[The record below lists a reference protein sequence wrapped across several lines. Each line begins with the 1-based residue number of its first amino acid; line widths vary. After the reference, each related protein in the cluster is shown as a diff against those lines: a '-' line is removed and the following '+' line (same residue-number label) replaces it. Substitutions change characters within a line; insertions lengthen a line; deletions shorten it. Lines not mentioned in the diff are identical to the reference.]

1 MSMFQLGT
9 LCIYST
15 KVVRQQSG
23 RCSDFLKLFLNI
35 DRPEVNEHSK
45 WDEVLCGNISNL
57 KQKTYFS
64 SSRSLILEYHTASKS
79 SGHFTGFRG
88 TFKFFNQADFRN
100 DGHKQLGTQ
109 CSYFFQSSNNG
120 TKGKFFSPRYPQ
132 NYPKDSNCQYI
143 FMGHAKEKVIVRF
156 QNIQLDNRESS
167 CRSNP
172 DTVRVYDGNQ
182 RDGKILREI
191 CGIHN
196 QVDVMSSGQ
205 YMYIEFKSDHYHE
218 SQGFAATFEF
228 TDDANLY
235 TPQPP
240 PQKNGETRSSS
251 DNFTSCNMK
260 IFSANAKNGTIES
273 HSYPHPYPPSIRCQY
288 ELEGQGQ
295 ERVQLSFKKMNL
307 YYSGGDPDM
316 PHGCINQDSISVF
329 IYIDGKEILL
339 GQYCGNKSP
348 SQLMSNNQRMKVVFT
363 STSQSETRNVFGFQL
378 EYNFRTDFGVQ
389 GSGIQDPRKG
399 CLFHYNSTSSKVGF
413 FTSPNFPGQY
423 PPYTECNYQF
433 HGLGKLKEERVFI
446 TFDDFYVGESG
457 CEKST
462 ESDYVSFSNFLG
474 SGDRQLPRLCGQMNP
489 GQVIR
494 DSEGAFFRM
503 TFKSNHIYD
512 ATGFKANYRFVPVNE
527 ILTPTMPNPE
537 PETSRGTSIS
547 PGTSHDHVTV
557 VMGTVYL
564 LFLTVIFHVL

>member
-1 MSMFQLGT
+1 MVIWWEGIALFMAYLMLYSDGVNPAKEHCLSFESEYHISRACECVTFQSYGLSQGRFHSPNFPQPSNHSID
-9 LCIYST
+9 CILYTFIGDVNELVQITFLEFDLKPPSINP
-15 KVVRQQSG
+15 SG
-23 RCSDFLKLFLNI
+23 PQCSDFLKLFLNI

-457 CEKST
+457 
-462 ESDYVSFSNFLG
+462 LHI
-474 SGDRQLPRLCGQMNP
+474 QLPP
-489 GQVIR
+489 W
-494 DSEGAFFRM
+494 
-503 TFKSNHIYD
+503 
-512 ATGFKANYRFVPVNE
+512 
-527 ILTPTMPNPE
+527 
-537 PETSRGTSIS
+537 
-547 PGTSHDHVTV
+547 
-557 VMGTVYL
+557 
-564 LFLTVIFHVL
+564 